1 MPKKILTPE
10 EMRAA
15 VEAFKAKFTP
25 GFFHGSSLPSIREFD
40 PLKAKKDIDFVTP
53 GVTFV
58 TQKPE
63 FADSFLGVKGKPDF
77 NLQTGELR
85 SPTQYK
91 SGSTMYPVSVNMGKH
106 FDPFT
111 PEGQQTALDF
121 AHKNYENP
129 ADKGKFL
136 LRLTDPNSN
145 WQTMESP
152 KLLQHLRETGHDTF
166 AVNEGGVKN
175 IGVLNPANIRGKFA
189 KYNPEDAA
197 SPDFM
202 KAEGGS
208 VQNFE
213 TGGLALVRHP
223 HGQIQKVAQALE
235 DYLKGNIS
243 QEQRIAEL
251 NKHLPIRKWSDLPP
265 NYTDEEIRN
274 ALMANKQPKALAEVP
289 AGMRVGNRLDIPAYT
304 QSGVYVDTTH
314 EPAGKAISYNRTGHL
329 SDVEFSSKPNQ
340 AVRVGLGT
348 KEQALT
354 PMGAEMGSAKSPF
367 ALMKGTNLGTHDEEV
382 RRMMQ
387 EHLNDPN
394 WTQIGMDPR
403 RHSQFYD
410 KSTGMPVWSAE
421 QKLQAGPLVMVPKQ
435 GLETTHWGDP
445 RLELSDFPGKHYSG
459 GGEVV
464 KNLLEFAKRIPFTHF
479 SHKTDLQHLDPT
491 KYGTGMKGA
500 EAARLASAPEI
511 RPRSY
516 FYHGENIQPE
526 SGVGSNRYAG
536 VSERSYPI
544 NEDPAGLYEQARSFD
559 PYLLEAMG
567 IKQFSKEHT
576 MNKLEKM
583 IKDAGFSGYHTE
595 AGSGLV
601 FHPTPI
607 QKIE

>member
-25 GFFHGSSLPSIREFD
+25 GFFHGSPSNKIKEFD
-40 PLKAKKDIDFVTP
+40 PNKSNPKLRDPDLTTP
-53 GVTFV
+53 GVSFF
-58 TQKPE
+58 TQNPK
-63 FADSFLGVKGKPDF
+63 FASDYLRTDVGAAKGNP
-77 NLQTGELR
+77 
-85 SPTQYK
+85 
-91 SGSTMYPVSVNMGKH
+91 TMYPVNLNLQNH
-106 FDPFT
+106 YDFDT
-111 PEGQQTALDF
+111 PEGKDIT
-121 AHKNYENP
+121 K
-129 ADKGKFL
+129 KFL
-136 LRLTDPNSN
+136 KETFI
-145 WQTMESP
+145 P
-152 KLLQHLRETGHDTF
+152 KHGETRAARWLEGMQDELNTWRSAEHPDFIQHLKDNGYRSMQVRD
-166 AVNEGGVKN
+166 AGVSN
-175 IGVLNPANIRGKFA
+175 VGMFHPEDIRGKFA

-208 VQNFE
+208 VQNFD
-213 TGGLALVRHP
+213 TGGLAKLVRHP

-251 NKHLPIRKWSDLPP
+251 NKHLPIRKWGELPP

-274 ALMANKQPKALAEVP
+274 ALMVNKQPKALAEVP
-289 AGMRVGNRLDIPAYT
+289 AGMQVGNRLDIPAYT

-314 EPAGKAISYNRTGHL
+314 DPAGKAISYNRTGHL
-329 SDVEFSSKPNQ
+329 SDVDFSSKPNQ

-367 ALMKGTNLGTHDEEV
+367 ALMKGTNVGTHDDEV

-387 EHLNDPN
+387 EHLNDPA

-445 RLELSDFPGKHYSG
+445 RLALSDFPGRHYAG
-459 GGEVV
+459 GGEVAN
-464 KNLLEFAKRIPFTHF
+464 KLLELAKRIPFVHF
-479 SHKTDLQHLDPT
+479 SHKPDLQHLDPT

-500 EAARLASAPEI
+500 EAMRLGEAPDI

-516 FYHGENIQPE
+516 FYHGEDIKPE
-526 SGVGSNRYAG
+526 SGVGGNRYTG

-544 NEDPAGLYEQARSFD
+544 NEDPAGFYELSKSND
-559 PYLLEAMG
+559 PYLASMG
-567 IKQFSKEHT
+567 IKQHSPEHT
-576 MNKLEKM
+576 LNNLERM
-583 IKDAGFSGYHTE
+583 IKDAGFTGYHTE
-595 AGSGLV
+595 KGAGLV

-607 QKIE
+607 QKAD